1 MIGTPPKGRQRALG
15 AAGRS
20 DGAARDVVLS
30 RAPVVEVMVKAWQ
43 RWLLVLVGGVV
54 LPVSFAGFDQW
65 YLTWVA
71 FVPLFLAIEG
81 QGRRKAARLGFIYG
95 LVANGVGYY
104 WIPYTIHVFG
114 GFPEPLAWG
123 FDLVLCAY
131 QAGQYS
137 LLAYLI
143 VRLRE
148 RGHDLLWVAPAAM
161 VGLETV
167 YPLLFPIFMANTQHP
182 VPLLMQTADLLGPLL
197 GTAIIIL
204 FNAAITVA
212 VQAAAKKE
220 RIPWKRVVLGP
231 LALAL
236 MVGYGAV
243 RIPMV
248 EAAMAE
254 GTELS
259 VGIVQANMGIFE
271 KWRDVREGVRRHRDG
286 TRELVDRGAEL
297 VVWSEAGFVDGI
309 IRPAEEPNVGE
320 RVLGRVRVRV
330 PVLFGALTRRPG
342 DDSPERRR
350 RRTYNSAVM
359 MDASGAITGVY
370 DKTYLLAFGEYL
382 PFGDVF
388 PELYDYSPHSG
399 SMSPG
404 SELTALP
411 LEHEGRTWLL
421 GALICYEDILPRFTR
436 DLVRAAHPN
445 LLVNMTNDAW
455 FGDTNEP
462 WIHFALAKFRAVEHR
477 RYLVRATNTGV
488 SAIVDPVGRVVLHG
502 RVFQEERL
510 LGDVRLLE
518 GGGTLYEAV
527 GDVLGW
533 AALLLLAV
541 GLFRTRKVWLRAP
554 AEPGRAGVVEA
565 GRVLL
570 AVGIAD
576 GLALALLLVLRPAGW
591 SPPGLPLFLWLGGTV
606 AFVAAF
612 VLLRRRRARGLQF
625 AWAGCGLRALLTLTL
640 AMGASPERRPTA
652 LLLLGVPL
660 GFALLAGANLYSWR
674 GRAEAEPEPRPK
686 KKRGAKE

>member
-1 MIGTPPKGRQRALG
+1 MKG
-15 AAGRS
+15 
-20 DGAARDVVLS
+20 
-30 RAPVVEVMVKAWQ
+30 WQ
-43 RWLLVLVGGVV
+43 RWLLVLVGGVA

-65 YLTWVA
+65 YLAWVA
-71 FVPLFLAIEG
+71 FVPLFAAIEG
-81 QGRRKAARLGFIYG
+81 QGRRSAALLGFVYG

-114 GFPEPLAWG
+114 GFPQALAWG
-123 FDLVLCAY
+123 FDLVLCSY
-131 QAGQYS
+131 QAVQYC

-143 VRLRE
+143 ARLRE

-167 YPLLFPIFMANTQHP
+167 FPLLFPIFMANTQHP
-182 VPLLMQTADLLGPLL
+182 VPLLVQTADLLGPLL
-197 GTAIIIL
+197 GTAVILL
-204 FNAAITVA
+204 FNAALYAAILSVA
-212 VQAAAKKE
+212 RKRPVPWRRVAA
-220 RIPWKRVVLGP
+220 GP
-231 LALAL
+231 AALAL
-236 MVGYGAV
+236 TVAYGAV

-248 EAAMAE
+248 ESAMAE
-254 GTELS
+254 GTELT

-271 KWRDVREGVRRHRDG
+271 KWRDVEEGVRRHREG

-309 IRPAEEPNVGE
+309 IRPAEEPNVGR
-320 RVLGRVRVRV
+320 RVLGSRRVGV

-342 DDSPERRR
+342 GEAQERRR
-350 RRTYNSAVM
+350 RRTFNSAVM
-359 MDASGAITGVY
+359 MDADGDITGVY

-388 PELYDYSPHSG
+388 PELYEYSPHSG

-404 SELTALP
+404 SSLEALP
-411 LEHEGRTWLL
+411 LQHDGRTWQL

-436 DLVRAAHPN
+436 DLARAASPS

-462 WIHFALAKFRAVEHR
+462 WIHFALAKLRAVEHR

-502 RVFQEERL
+502 RVFHEERL
-510 LGDVRLLE
+510 LGRVRLLE
-518 GGGTLYEAV
+518 GGATLYQAV

-533 AALLLLAV
+533 AALALLAL
-541 GLFRTRKVWLRAP
+541 GLVRTRKVWLTTPREA
-554 AEPGRAGVVEA
+554 GRLGVVEA

-570 AVGIAD
+570 AVGLVD
-576 GLALALLLVLRPAGW
+576 GLALGLLVALRPAGW
-591 SPPGLPLFLWLGGTV
+591 APPGLPLFLWLAAAV

-612 VLLRRRRARGLQF
+612 VLLRRRRGRGLHV
-625 AWAGCGLRALLTLTL
+625 AWAGCGLRALLTLLLVT
-640 AMGASPERRPTA
+640 AASAERQPTVA
-652 LLLLGVPL
+652 VLLGAPL
-660 GFALLAGANLYSWR
+660 VLALLAGANLWFWR
-674 GRAEAEPEPRPK
+674 DRVEAAPAARPASEK
-686 KKRGAKE
+686 GGGE